1 MDIVLNIYMKIGDNG
16 SENMPHN
23 DNTVNATTSHLTARK
38 RQRLSQA
45 TVEGVAVG
53 LEPEKTHEG
62 RSHKR
67 KRLDLIS
74 QDNNDED
81 KNNES
86 SEFAET
92 EDISDEVQRRLEIK
106 EEQRRRRNAGSG
118 KRKRDRD
125 SLTPIESISSLGSSG
140 RPKKRRIET
149 RTTEAA
155 VD

>member
-1 MDIVLNIYMKIGDNG
+1 MKIGKNG
-16 SENMPHN
+16 SDNMPHN
-23 DNTVNATTSHLTARK
+23 SNTGNATASHLTARK

-53 LEPEKTHEG
+53 LEPEKAHEG

-67 KRLDLIS
+67 KRLDLVP

-81 KNNES
+81 THDRAQ
-86 SEFAET
+86 EFAGT

-106 EEQRRRRNAGSG
+106 EEQRRRRNVGSG

-125 SLTPIESISSLGSSG
+125 SLTPIESISSLANAG
-140 RPKKRRIET
+140 RPKKRRVET
-149 RTTEAA
+149 RTTGAA
-155 VD
+155 VE

>member
-1 MDIVLNIYMKIGDNG
+1 
-16 SENMPHN
+16 MPHN
-23 DNTVNATTSHLTARK
+23 GNTGNATASHLTARK

-53 LEPEKTHEG
+53 LEPEKPHEG

-67 KRLDLIS
+67 KRLDLIP
-74 QDNNDED
+74 QVNDDED
-81 KNNES
+81 THNGAP
-86 SEFAET
+86 EFTET

-106 EEQRRRRNAGSG
+106 EEQRRRRNVGSG
-118 KRKRDRD
+118 KRKRDRG
-125 SLTPIESISSLGSSG
+125 SLTPIEGNLSLENAG

-149 RTTEAA
+149 GTTDPA